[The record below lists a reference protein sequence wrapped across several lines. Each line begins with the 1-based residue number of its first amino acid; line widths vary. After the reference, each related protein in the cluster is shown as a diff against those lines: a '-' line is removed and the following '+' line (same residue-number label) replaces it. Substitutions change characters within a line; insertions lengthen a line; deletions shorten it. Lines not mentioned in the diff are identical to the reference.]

1 MAYIILNIENRPTL
15 FEAPERVAANIK
27 DYAFQFL
34 DEINQPDSIYLRRI
48 MDPATGEVYIR
59 LAYDEKDFLTWL
71 NRQPETRQRPVTE
84 AVLLS
89 KQEREIIMD
98 TARKEQDLPH
108 DLQKYPWFQFK

>member
-27 DYAFQFL
+27 NYAFQFL

-48 MDPATGEVYIR
+48 VDAATGEIYIR
-59 LAYDEKDFLTWL
+59 LAYDERDFLAWL
-71 NRQPETRQRPVTE
+71 NRQPETREHPVCE
-84 AVLLS
+84 ATLLS

-98 TARKEQDLPH
+98 TARKEQGLPYE
-108 DLQKYPWFQFK
+108 LQKHPWFRF